1 MGSEYQVLNALAKE
15 TITAIDNSTARSFDS
30 DLITQGGRS
39 LAREAL
45 VMVED
50 EAIRIWTTGDTP
62 TASVGLLIQ
71 AGEKFIVKGHHD
83 IKNFKAISISG
94 TDAKIT
100 AQYYFPF

>member
-30 DLITQGGRS
+30 NLITQSGRS
-39 LAREAL
+39 KALEAL
-45 VMVED
+45 VVVED
-50 EAIRIWTTGDTP
+50 ESIRFWTTGDTP
-62 TASVGLLIQ
+62 TASVGILIR
-71 AGEKFIVKGHHD
+71 AGESFILKGHHD

-94 TDAKIT
+94 TDSKIT